1 MVQKQTSYQLLILL
15 LLLFWAHQHKAEGL
29 KIKLSKIKM
38 VARASYL
45 VTIVLWKETAFP
57 L

>member
-1 MVQKQTSYQLLILL
+1 VPQKRHFAIVI
-15 LLLFWAHQHKAEGL
+15 FWAHEHKAAGL

-38 VARASYL
+38 VAAASHSA
-45 VTIVLWKETAFP
+45 TIVYYIL

>member
-1 MVQKQTSYQLLILL
+1 MVLLL
-15 LLLFWAHQHKAEGL
+15 LLLFLGAHHHKAAGL

-38 VARASYL
+38 VAMVPYL